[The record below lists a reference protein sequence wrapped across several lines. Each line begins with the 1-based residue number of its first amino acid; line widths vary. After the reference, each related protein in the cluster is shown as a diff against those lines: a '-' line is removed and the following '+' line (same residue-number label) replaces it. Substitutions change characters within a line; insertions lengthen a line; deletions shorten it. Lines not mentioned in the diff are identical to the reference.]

1 MNNLKWYRS
10 IFFKIAIGFIICL
23 SIVPIMVFVYVH
35 TSVRNDLIEQR
46 AEESLRNLEF
56 QRIEISLLLED
67 VIANINLLSESPSV
81 IDYLQDPNDENR
93 EDVIELFSAFATA
106 KRTYD
111 QVRLLSPDGME
122 VIRIN
127 YNNDLAEVVPD
138 SDLQDKS
145 QRDYYQQTVNLSQNE
160 VYISNLNLNQEE
172 GVIEEPYNPA
182 LRYAMP
188 LFDTQG
194 NLQAILV
201 LNLIPNEIFSVAT
214 QTTPH
219 STYYVANQNGDI
231 MYTNSNVSNSVL
243 YATDLNHETRIQNL
257 IPAIPI
263 HPAQPEY
270 MIDSA
275 QNNIITYSPIILNN
289 GIQQRDWLLIREE
302 PIENIIFPVNQT
314 IRGIGVIS
322 VIGLFIS
329 LLLSFPIAYQIVNPL
344 RALYLASKNL
354 YIRDW
359 QNSLR
364 LTQTINSKDEIG
376 ELAKSFEDTLYEL
389 RNFYAQ
395 LDILVTER
403 TAELKWANEQ
413 LKQVDLIKTSF
424 MEDIAHDIRTPLS
437 SIMLNTSMLKRK
449 PSNFTQ
455 YIERIEKQ
463 TQRIT
468 ALMENVNLMSNV
480 ELSFASDKALQ
491 PTLLHEI
498 LLPIIEAHRT
508 TIELAEIELQL
519 DIQPVPPM
527 LGLKFGLQQLFENL
541 LTNAIKYTLEG
552 KISISLTHQNDVIKL
567 IVEDTGIGIA
577 EDELPHVKKRYYRAK
592 GVRQSIVPGTGLG
605 LSIVLEAISL
615 HEGEFE
621 ISSTLGVGTKI
632 TVTLPIRASITPS
645 DDLNEDD

>member
-1 MNNLKWYRS
+1 MDNFKWYHS

-23 SIVPIMVFVYVH
+23 SIVPIMVFVYVQ
-35 TSVRNDLIEQR
+35 TTVRNDLIEQR

-56 QRIEISLLLED
+56 QRNEISLLLDD
-67 VIANINLLSESPSV
+67 VVANLNLLSQSPSV
-81 IDYLQDPNDENR
+81 IDYLQNPNDENR
-93 EDVIELFSAFATA
+93 DDVVELFSAFATA

-122 VIRIN
+122 LIRIN
-127 YNNDLAEVVPD
+127 YQNQSAEVVLD
-138 SDLQDKS
+138 EDLQDKS
-145 QRDYYQQTVNLSQNE
+145 QRDYFQQSVNLAQNE
-160 VYISNLNLNQEE
+160 VYLSNLNLNQEN
-172 GVIEEPYNPA
+172 GVIEDPYQPA
-182 LRYAMP
+182 LRYVTP
-188 LFDTQG
+188 LFNNDG
-194 NLQAILV
+194 DIQALLV
-201 LNLIPNEIFSVAT
+201 LNLISNEIFSIAT
-214 QTTPH
+214 QNNHH
-219 STYYVANQNGDI
+219 SVYYITNQAGDI
-231 MYTNSNVSNSVL
+231 MYTNSNIPESFL
-243 YATDLNHETRIQNL
+243 YASDLNHDTRIQNL
-257 IPAIPI
+257 IPTIPI
-263 HPAQPEY
+263 QPTQPQY
-270 MIDSA
+270 FIDAEQHSL
-275 QNNIITYSPIILNN
+275 IVYTPIAIDT
-289 GIQQRDWLLIREE
+289 GIQQWNWLLVREE
-302 PIENIIFPVNQT
+302 PIESITLPVNQT
-314 IRGIGVIS
+314 ITGIGVIS
-322 VIGLFIS
+322 LIGLFIS
-329 LLLSFPIAYQIVNPL
+329 LFISLPIAYQIVNPL

-389 RNFYAQ
+389 RNFYTQ

-468 ALMENVNLMSNV
+468 VLMENVNMMSNV
-480 ELSFASDKALQ
+480 ELSFASDKALN
-491 PTLLHEI
+491 PVLLHEI
-498 LLPIIEAHRT
+498 LLPIVEAHRT

-519 DIQPVPPM
+519 DIQPVPSM

-552 KISISLTHQNDVIKL
+552 KISITLTHQDDVIKL

-632 TVTLPIRASITPS
+632 TVTLPITDAVTPS
-645 DDLNEDD
+645 VNVDKDD